1 MVEWLLVAIMS
12 MSGEPDRF
20 NPLATYSTEEK
31 CRQASMTAVHLGA
44 GSTRFDC
51 FPAEHIDNDDH

>member
-12 MSGEPDRF
+12 MPGEPDRF
-20 NPLATYSTEEK
+20 DPLSTYSTEEK
-31 CRQASMTAVHLGA
+31 CLQASMTAVHFGA

-51 FPAEHIDNDDH
+51 FPAEHVNIDE